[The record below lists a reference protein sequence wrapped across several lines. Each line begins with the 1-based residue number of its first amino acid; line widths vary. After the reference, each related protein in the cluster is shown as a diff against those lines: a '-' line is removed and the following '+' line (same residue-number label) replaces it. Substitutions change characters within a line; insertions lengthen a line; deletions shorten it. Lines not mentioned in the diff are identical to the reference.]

1 MKYCPGVFF
10 GLFPTFMNRIVITQL
25 QTLIILMYVITQG
38 GTNMKRKVLVENEL
52 NEVRQ
57 YLAGL
62 GYDVR
67 TMYFNET
74 ADHIT
79 TDEYDAIVVRDKN
92 SLDEASM
99 RTNSPV
105 IEAAGLSTEQVHERI
120 RNAGRH

>member
-1 MKYCPGVFF
+1 
-10 GLFPTFMNRIVITQL
+10 MNRIVITQL